1 MDLYLKKQHWKR
13 LLLVGAVIIGFV
25 SLTYTNS
32 LVKQVSYEEQDKV
45 QRWAESVRMTL
56 TQDSLSDEVS
66 RYIYSI
72 IISNKTVPI
81 LVVDE
86 DEQIVANNNFKY
98 SEKNKDKVLQRE
110 YQKLK
115 SKSEPIV
122 IDLGPDEKQYLYYKE
137 SLLLRRLRYYPFFQ
151 LSVIVL
157 FILIA
162 YYAFSSARKAEQ
174 NMVWIG
180 MAKETAHQL
189 GTPISSLMG
198 WVEILKD
205 MEIDEHI
212 ALGVEKDTDRLAR
225 IAERFSKVGS
235 TPELYPEN
243 LYAIL
248 DDAVDYLKSRIPK
261 NIEITSLYTK
271 KKDEA
276 LYIHLSGTLF
286 GWVIENLIRNSVD
299 ALSGSSGRITVN
311 VFDIDDKIA
320 IEVADNGKG
329 IPKSKQKNIFKP
341 GFTTKKRGWGLGLTL
356 SKRIIENYH
365 KGKIFL
371 KYSEPNKGTA
381 FQIIL
386 KKANPGKPN
395 SPK

>member
-1 MDLYLKKQHWKR
+1 MI
-13 LLLVGAVIIGFV
+13 GAIIIGFV
-25 SLTYTNS
+25 SLRYTNS
-32 LVKQVSYEEQDKV
+32 VVKQVSYEEQDKV

-56 TQDSLSDEVS
+56 TQDSLTDEVS

-81 LVVDE
+81 IVIDE
-86 DEQIVANNNFKY
+86 NEQIVAENNFKY
-98 SEKNKDKVLQRE
+98 SEKNRDKILKRE
-110 YQKLK
+110 YLRLK
-115 SKSEPIV
+115 ARNEPIV

-137 SLLLRRLRYYPFFQ
+137 SLLLRKLRYYPFFQ
-151 LSVIVL
+151 LSVIVV

-162 YYAFSSARKAEQ
+162 YYAFSSSRKAEQ

-205 MEIDEHI
+205 MEGCENI
-212 ALGVEKDTDRLAR
+212 AAGVEKDTDRLAR

-235 TPELYPEN
+235 APELYPEN
-243 LYAIL
+243 LYSIL
-248 DDAVDYLKSRIPK
+248 DDAVGYLNSRIPK
-261 NIEITSLYTK
+261 NIKLESLYNTDNK
-271 KKDEA
+271 EA
-276 LYIHLSGTLF
+276 LYLQLSGTLF

-299 ALSGSSGRITVN
+299 ALSGSSGLISVN
-311 VFDIDDKIA
+311 VSEMEDKIS

-341 GFTTKKRGWGLGLTL
+341 GYTTKKRGWGLGLTL
-356 SKRIIENYH
+356 SKRIIEEYH
-365 KGKIFL
+365 NGKILL
-371 KYSEPNKGTA
+371 KYSEPGKGSA

-386 KKANPGKPN
+386 KKK
-395 SPK
+395 